1 MAEYR
6 PKHRGLERVLGTS
19 ALFSTAYGNVG
30 STVYYALG
38 LVAVFALGMTPL
50 VFVVAGVIFVCTA
63 ATYTEATTMYPEA
76 GGSSSFARRA
86 FNEFWSFFAAWG
98 QMLNYIITVAISAF
112 YLPHYLGVFWEPLR
126 SSPADILAGMGV
138 IVLLSALNV
147 VGIKEAA
154 GVNIVLALVDL
165 VTQLVLVVVGVVLV
179 LSPETLVE
187 NIDFGTY
194 PTVPDFLI
202 AIPIGMIAFTG
213 IETISNMAEEA
224 RDYGSTIPKAMRFVV
239 LAVIA
244 VYAFLPSVA
253 LSAMPVENGRTLL
266 GLTEEEGGYAGDPVL
281 GVVKNMDLG
290 ALQGAA
296 EIYVGVLAATI
307 LFIATNAGIIGVS
320 RLTYSMGQHRQLP
333 ERVRALHPRFGTPYI
348 AITVFGLV
356 ACVTLLPGQEEFLG
370 TIYAFGAMLSFTI
383 AHLAVIA
390 LRLKEP
396 DTERPYS
403 GPGSLRLGRRELP
416 LFAVVGGIGTFLS
429 WVAVTALNIE
439 TLIAGSVWMV
449 IGLIIYVLYR
459 RHQGLS
465 LTETH
470 KIVTPE
476 PVVEHEV
483 EYESILVAF
492 EDNHYSPEAVS
503 TAVRLAAR
511 RRRGIHVLVTITVP
525 TSSPIDAEMPEQE
538 AEASSLIDSARVRGG
553 RRVTGHWEKVR
564 PGQAGRRIVEEAKDI
579 RARAIVMPLPPRR
592 AGASLFGRTLETVLA
607 ERPCRVIIDSS
618 SRVNSADG
626 MPADSVARTGRR

>member
-396 DTERPYS
+396 DKERPYS
-403 GPGSLRLGRRELP
+403 GPGSLRLGGRELP

-439 TLIAGSVWMV
+439 TLIAGTVWMV
-449 IGLIIYVLYR
+449 IGLITYVLYR

-525 TSSPIDAEMPEQE
+525 RNSPIDADMPDQE
-538 AEASSLIDSARVRGG
+538 ARASSMIDSARVRGG

-564 PGQAGRRIVEEAKDI
+564 PGQAGRRVVEEAKDI
-579 RARAIVMPLPPRR
+579 RARAVVMPLPPRR
-592 AGASLFGRTLETVLA
+592 TGASLFGRTLETVLA

-618 SRVNSADG
+618 S
-626 MPADSVARTGRR
+626 P